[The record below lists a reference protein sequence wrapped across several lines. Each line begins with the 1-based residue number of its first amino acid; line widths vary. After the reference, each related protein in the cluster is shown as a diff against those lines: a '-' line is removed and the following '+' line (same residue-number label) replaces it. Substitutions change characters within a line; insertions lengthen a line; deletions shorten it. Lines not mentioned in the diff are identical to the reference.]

1 MTDRQFE
8 HFIMLI
14 QHGER
19 QGLKDIYDEYGKT
32 VYSII
37 FSVVRNP
44 QDAEDI
50 TSDFFVKLWSIADT
64 YCYGGKH
71 KRWLAAIAR
80 NMAVDFMRK
89 NSKEQLIID
98 IDRDETIDEG
108 HSKIEP
114 VDTADTEN
122 TVVGQ
127 MSVGEALKTLD
138 NGEREII
145 NMKLFA
151 DMTFRDIADTLK
163 KPLGTVTW
171 KYRNALAKL
180 KRVVKE
186 VQS

>member
-19 QGLKDIYDEYGKT
+19 QGLKDVYDEYGKT

-44 QDAEDI
+44 HDAEDI
-50 TSDFFVKLWSIADT
+50 TSDFFIKLWSIADT

-71 KRWLAAIAR
+71 KRWLATIAR
-80 NMAVDFMRK
+80 NMAVDFVRK
-89 NSKEQLIID
+89 SGKEQLIID
-98 IDRDETIDEG
+98 RDEVIDEG

-114 VDTADTEN
+114 VDNADTEN
-122 TVVGQ
+122 TVIEQ
-127 MSVGEALKTLD
+127 MSVREALKTLD
-138 NGEREII
+138 DNEREII

-186 VQS
+186 VQG